1 MRIAWNI
8 KLYVCI
14 VFGSCV
20 FMTAVA
26 QVKNDSIPTK
36 SYTRK
41 TLEKGIG
48 LISTNSTDTITNELS
63 IDAFKLYENKII
75 RKINIEF
82 IGLERS
88 IYDSSKRVNK
98 MVSNV
103 ANALHSNTR
112 EIVIR
117 SHLFIRENKPLNPSL
132 LADNERFLRDL
143 DFILDARFIITP
155 IVGTDSV
162 DITAITRDV
171 FSLGA
176 SAGGSPLAPKFSI
189 YDANVAG
196 LGQRLQF
203 SGLVDASRT
212 PNFGSSIYY
221 RKSSWLGSLTNIEFA
236 ITQLNSGIS
245 QGGENEFAYFARIN
259 RPLVS
264 PYSRL
269 AGGFE
274 LSNNWSAN
282 VYKKPDSVFLNYSY
296 KIFDTWVGYN
306 IGIKN
311 KFENRNRHFLAVRY
325 FNTYFTEVPEQKG
338 YGNLVQYNS
347 AKGWLGEITFYQK
360 NFFKT
365 RYVFG
370 FGRTED
376 VPFGIS
382 TSFTAGYVRQLQ
394 IDRPY
399 AAVKLN
405 YSKANKKGNFYL
417 LKLESRTYYR
427 NNKVEDFLI
436 RTEAT
441 FYTRAFTINRYKIRS
456 FLTGG
461 YSQLINQATD
471 NYIKVSKSQVY
482 GLAADSLLG
491 TQQFYARVETTL
503 YTPWSLIGF
512 RFAPFTGL
520 DWSQLDCTFCKES
533 RPTIFGI
540 NAGLRTRNENLIFGT
555 MEIRFTYI
563 PDDGSGNNQFKIN
576 FRQNL
581 QIKNSG
587 NFIVAPSLI
596 TN

>member
-1 MRIAWNI
+1 MNA
-8 KLYVCI
+8 KLHLCSVLGAF
-14 VFGSCV
+14 VFITS
-20 FMTAVA
+20 VA
-26 QVKNDSIPTK
+26 QVKKDSIPEK

-48 LISTNSTDTITNELS
+48 LISTNSTNTISKELS
-63 IDAFKLYENKII
+63 IDAFKVYENKII
-75 RKINIEF
+75 RKIYIEF

-88 IYDSSKRVNK
+88 IYDSSKRINK
-98 MVSNV
+98 IVSNV
-103 ANALHSNTR
+103 ANTLHSTTR

-117 SHLFIRENKPLNPSL
+117 SHLFIHENKPLNPFL
-132 LADNERFLRDL
+132 LSDNERFLRDL
-143 DFILDARFIITP
+143 DFILDARFIVTP
-155 IVGTDSV
+155 IEGTDSV
-162 DITAITRDV
+162 DITSITRDV

-176 SAGGSPLAPKFSI
+176 NAGGSPTAPKFSI

-196 LGQRLQF
+196 LGQRVQF
-203 SGLVDASRT
+203 SGLADVDRS

-221 RKSSWLGSLTNIEFA
+221 RKSSWLGSLTNIELAF
-236 ITQLNSGIS
+236 TQLNSGIS
-245 QGGENEFAYFARIN
+245 QGGENEFAYYARIN

-274 LSNNWSAN
+274 VSNNWSAN
-282 VYKKPDSVFLNYSY
+282 VYKKPDSAFLNYRY

-311 KFENRNRHFLAVRY
+311 KIENRNRHFLALRY
-325 FNTYFTEVPEQKG
+325 LNNYFTEVPGQKG
-338 YGNLVQYNS
+338 YSDLAEYNS
-347 AKGWLGEITFYQK
+347 AKGWLGEITFYRK

-365 RYVFG
+365 RYIFG

-382 TSFTAGYVRQLQ
+382 TSFTAGYVRQIQ

-405 YSKANKKGNFYL
+405 YSKANKSGNFYL
-417 LKLESRTYYR
+417 LKFESGTYYR
-427 NNKVEDFLI
+427 NNKVEDFLTM
-436 RTEAT
+436 TEAT
-441 FYTRAFTINRYKIRS
+441 FYTRAFNANQYKIRS
-456 FLTGG
+456 FLRGG
-461 YSQLINQATD
+461 YSQLVNRATN
-471 NYIKVSKSQVY
+471 NYVKVSKSQVY
-482 GLAADSLLG
+482 GLSADSLLG

-503 YTPWSLIGF
+503 YSPWSLMGF
-512 RFAPFTGL
+512 RFAPFAGL
-520 DWSQLDCTFCKES
+520 DWSHLDCTFCEES
-533 RPTIFGI
+533 RPNVFGI

-563 PDDGSGNNQFKIN
+563 PDDARGNNQFKIN

-581 QIKNSG
+581 QIKNTG

-596 TN
+596 SN